1 MGLETRRVSSPR
13 YVFFCKFLTNDYLQ
27 IRVFHPTANGWL
39 HASKPPTSHNTDEG
53 AQTTVCRH
61 LGFRYVFF
69 NTVLHTYMRIYLLF
83 LHIYLDLAVPK
94 STPQDTRQR
103 TGMTL
108 FPTFSAV
115 GVFLIIFCIL
125 LLTRSL
131 AGTMTL
137 NKYRTTTSH
146 STQVFF
152 ITFFKI
158 STCSLTGTT
167 TFV

>member
-1 MGLETRRVSSPR
+1 MIIYR
-13 YVFFCKFLTNDYLQ
+13 YVYSTLPLTAGST
-27 IRVFHPTANGWL
+27 PAN
-39 HASKPPTSHNTDEG
+39 HQQDNTDEG

-83 LHIYLDLAVPK
+83 LRIYLDLAK